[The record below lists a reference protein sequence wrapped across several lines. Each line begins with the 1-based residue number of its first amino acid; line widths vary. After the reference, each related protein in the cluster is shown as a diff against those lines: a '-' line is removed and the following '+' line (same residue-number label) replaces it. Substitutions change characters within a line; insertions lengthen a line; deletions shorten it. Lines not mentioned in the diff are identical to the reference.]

1 MARVDRW
8 ARGKWVHCN
17 WNAPIQNVAIRSSIQ
32 LVLFRPLKNQQ
43 CQVYGPEVW
52 LLLLWTWMRRASG
65 RARGWTLL
73 RVLELEKVK
82 SLPRRRNMFV
92 DEISLVQSSQ
102 CQCSHH
108 INILGKKRGGKSIP
122 RPLEYFY
129 FTQGALSPPLSCP
142 LLTSICVHIY
152 HCYIELVW
160 VMGQFEN
167 VV

>member
-73 RVLELEKVK
+73 RVLELVKKNVK
-82 SLPRRRNMFV
+82 SLPRRRAVCQYCCHIIFKGERVPIRNSEACRILFYTVVNSRCMV
-92 DEISLVQSSQ
+92 PSLIMPSAHIHL
-102 CQCSHH
+102 CSH
-108 INILGKKRGGKSIP
+108 L
-122 RPLEYFY
+122 
-129 FTQGALSPPLSCP
+129 P
-142 LLTSICVHIY
+142 LLY
-152 HCYIELVW
+152 
-160 VMGQFEN
+160 
-167 VV
+167 